1 MKSLTIQLEMVPFPD
16 PGAPTISA
24 QILPLPPAAVDEFL
38 LDEATEEGDP
48 HQKAAPHM
56 GGRRTKVDSIAKIRK
71 RLRERKDLLKRN
83 NERRQFHFL
92 TAFFPCGIHFA
103 RFHLPEFVECV
114 VDSSQVVRN
123 TPAQR
128 EELGAAQTLKA
139 VERHFRLSSREAKN
153 YTPFPNYYAAFA
165 PFTLACIVA
174 FIIYLE
180 WEDKR
185 EHLQWTSRINEVKD

>member
-1 MKSLTIQLEMVPFPD
+1 MVPFPD

-24 QILPLPPAAVDEFL
+24 QILPPPAVDEFL

-56 GGRRTKVDSIAKIRK
+56 GGRRTRVDSMAKIRMG
-71 RLRERKDLLKRN
+71 ERRDLLKRN

-103 RFHLPEFVECV
+103 RFAFTFHLPEFVECV

-128 EELGAAQTLKA
+128 EELVAAQTLKA

-174 FIIYLE
+174 FILTGKTKGSICSGPQE
-180 WEDKR
+180 
-185 EHLQWTSRINEVKD
+185 